1 MLLLT
6 NEISS
11 LICPNAGHEL
21 LRHVLFA
28 AGGRAHG
35 PSGAHRGPV
44 AACEEGPRPSIGPPV
59 FGEPLSEGCAA
70 AR

>member
-1 MLLLT
+1 MP
-6 NEISS
+6 
-11 LICPNAGHEL
+11 C
-21 LRHVLFA
+21 VVFA

-35 PSGAHRGPV
+35 SSGAHRGPV
-44 AACEEGPRPSIGPPV
+44 AACEEGPRPSTGPPV